1 MSGDYHPLL
10 HHCADVAACFEA
22 LLGIPSINKT
32 MNRLGDFREGELPEV
47 IKDRLSVLVFLHD
60 IGKTALGFQYQVHS
74 IKPVPPL
81 PQEGHLRPIANLLW
95 DGTGGNEWF
104 YFALGFEEILSWS
117 AESDYVTPSLIM
129 ASLAHHGKPLPCD
142 EYAASSER
150 RQWEKDDLLDPATE
164 VQLHGE
170 IIRQWFPG
178 AFVKSS
184 DQLPANTDFHHFFAG
199 LVALADWIGS
209 DRARF
214 EYIAPVDGHYIDIA
228 RKKARDAVN
237 AIGLNIVRQ
246 RLSYQPPPSV
256 SGLFG
261 FQSLRPLQQA
271 VLDAPLSKNVLV
283 LEAETGAGKTEA
295 ALLRF
300 LTLYENDLV
309 DGLYFAVPTRTAAIQ
324 LHRRINNFISKML
337 PNDSELQVVLAV
349 PGYYQAGE
357 AKGIPQPEFTVQW
370 DDDPDASVAAR
381 RWAAENSKRYLA
393 AQIAVGTVDQV
404 MLSELPTKHSHM
416 RSALLCRHLLVI
428 DELHASDLYM
438 RGIIQRVVSSS
449 QLRSGH
455 VLMMSATL
463 GADARQ
469 CWLDQD
475 GDSSVKLSAATA
487 IKYPSLSYFDNGRIV
502 NQVIEQTGGEKIVQ
516 IQAVVSADTSWLEM
530 AIQAATDGAKVLV
543 IRNTVDTA
551 VSTLERLLEDD
562 RLPNNLIFQINGVH
576 TLHHSRFAAEDRKLL
591 DAAVEN
597 WLGKERDA
605 GGGIIVGTQTL
616 EMSLDIDADI
626 LLTDLCPMDVLLQRI
641 GRLHRHL
648 RHNRPAGYQIPQVVV
663 LTPDTEDLSKLLT
676 RSESGLGPKAKVYPD
691 IVVLQNTLELIN
703 RYPRWDLPAMNRL
716 LVETAL
722 HQEARNLQLNPRDE
736 AWQKAGNDFFGSQ
749 MADSQY
755 GRMLKVEKGKLFTDN
770 SVCFFD
776 DKKVMTRLGGDNLN
790 VTLEQSVEGPFGF
803 PVKQFVIPDWLLI
816 EPFSDYLEVN
826 PEVIEG
832 AGFLRL
838 VFPNRVFLYGKVG
851 LQVESE

>member
-1 MSGDYHPLL
+1 
-10 HHCADVAACFEA
+10 
-22 LLGIPSINKT
+22 
-32 MNRLGDFREGELPEV
+32 
-47 IKDRLSVLVFLHD
+47 
-60 IGKTALGFQYQVHS
+60 
-74 IKPVPPL
+74 
-81 PQEGHLRPIANLLW
+81 
-95 DGTGGNEWF
+95 
-104 YFALGFEEILSWS
+104 
-117 AESDYVTPSLIM
+117 
-129 ASLAHHGKPLPCD
+129 
-142 EYAASSER
+142 
-150 RQWEKDDLLDPATE
+150 
-164 VQLHGE
+164 
-170 IIRQWFPG
+170 
-178 AFVKSS
+178 
-184 DQLPANTDFHHFFAG
+184 
-199 LVALADWIGS
+199 
-209 DRARF
+209 
-214 EYIAPVDGHYIDIA
+214 
-228 RKKARDAVN
+228 
-237 AIGLNIVRQ
+237 
-246 RLSYQPPPSV
+246 
-256 SGLFG
+256 
-261 FQSLRPLQQA
+261 
-271 VLDAPLSKNVLV
+271 
-283 LEAETGAGKTEA
+283 
-295 ALLRF
+295 
-300 LTLYENDLV
+300 
-309 DGLYFAVPTRTAAIQ
+309 
-324 LHRRINNFISKML
+324 
-337 PNDSELQVVLAV
+337 
-349 PGYYQAGE
+349 
-357 AKGIPQPEFTVQW
+357 
-370 DDDPDASVAAR
+370 
-381 RWAAENSKRYLA
+381 
-393 AQIAVGTVDQV
+393 
-404 MLSELPTKHSHM
+404 
-416 RSALLCRHLLVI
+416 
-428 DELHASDLYM
+428 
-438 RGIIQRVVSSS
+438 
-449 QLRSGH
+449 
-455 VLMMSATL
+455 
-463 GADARQ
+463 
-469 CWLDQD
+469 
-475 GDSSVKLSAATA
+475 
-487 IKYPSLSYFDNGRIV
+487 
-502 NQVIEQTGGEKIVQ
+502 
-516 IQAVVSADTSWLEM
+516 M